1 MSTFDLPQGWAETT
15 LGALGRWSSGGT
27 PSRGNSAFYGGKIP
41 WVKTGELQDG
51 VIKATEENITEEA
64 LGASAAKVFP
74 ERTLLVAMY
83 GATIGK
89 VGILGTR
96 AATNQACAALVA
108 EGLTTDLIPF
118 VFYYL
123 RSRRD
128 DLRAA
133 GQGGAQ
139 PNISQALLKEF
150 PCRLPPLNEQRRI
163 VAKLEALLARS
174 LRAKEALDAIPAL
187 LERFRQS
194 VLAAAFRG
202 DLTKDWRAANPDVEP
217 ASKLLERIRSERR
230 RRWELA
236 ELERMRAKGKVPRD
250 DGWKERYEA
259 AVPATETTGLLPA
272 GWAWAT
278 VDELGE
284 ETVYGTSAKT
294 NDDSGGVPVLRMGNL
309 QDGKLDLA
317 ELKYLPKDHSEF
329 PGLLLKPGD
338 VLFNRTNSPEL
349 VGKTAVYCG
358 EPRLASFASY
368 LLRVRV
374 IHHSPLLLSHFI
386 NGPAGREWV
395 ASVVSQ
401 QVGQANVNGTKLR
414 ALVVPVPP
422 RDEQRAILSRI
433 DEALARANRVMDVA
447 REQARRLQSLDRA
460 LLAKAFQGELVPQD
474 PTDEPASVL
483 LQRIRAKRDKPA
495 DDEPGPRTKR
505 RRETKVA

>member
-51 VIKATEENITEEA
+51 IITATEENITEEA

-89 VGILGTR
+89 VGILGTP

-139 PNISQALLKEF
+139 PNISQALLKAF

-174 LRAKEALDAIPAL
+174 RRAKEALDAIPAL

-202 DLTKDWRAANPDVEP
+202 DLTRDWRAANPDVEP
-217 ASKLLERIRSERR
+217 ASKLLEQIRSDRR
-230 RRWELA
+230 RRWEEV
-236 ELERMRAKGKVPRD
+236 ELERMRAKGKEPKD
-250 DGWKERYEA
+250 EKWKQGYPHPTRLDA
-259 AVPATETTGLLPA
+259 TGLPSLPPGWTWTSLDELLLGIEAGESPKAEGRPAGPHEQGVLKVSAVSWGRFNPQENKALPA
-272 GWAWAT
+272 GYPLDSALT
-278 VDELGE
+278 VRAGD
-284 ETVYGTSAKT
+284 
-294 NDDSGGVPVLRMGNL
+294 
-309 QDGKLDLA
+309 
-317 ELKYLPKDHSEF
+317 
-329 PGLLLKPGD
+329 LLLSRANT
-338 VLFNRTNSPEL
+338 VEL
-349 VGKTAVYCG
+349 VGAVVLVEKDHPNLMLSDKTL
-358 EPRLASFASY
+358 RLA
-368 LLRVRV
+368 LL
-374 IHHSPLLLSHFI
+374 H
-386 NGPAGREWV
+386 
-395 ASVVSQ
+395 Q
-401 QVGQANVNGTKLR
+401 GQ
-414 ALVVPVPP
+414 
-422 RDEQRAILSRI
+422 S
-433 DEALARANRVMDVA
+433 
-447 REQARRLQSLDRA
+447 
-460 LLAKAFQGELVPQD
+460 
-474 PTDEPASVL
+474 
-483 LQRIRAKRDKPA
+483 
-495 DDEPGPRTKR
+495 
-505 RRETKVA
+505 